1 VGSTLDI
8 IGLIAEVFVWVGLVL
23 GAVCL
28 LVLLVMRTFGGRW
41 IEADGVAVTEA
52 GETRLR
58 WMSLHGLHE
67 RFLDPD
73 DRHLVNPSAPIR
85 LYYSQRDPSR
95 IRFDAVGHGERT
107 LRLLSWLLLGLGL
120 VALVV
125 SIVLIF
131 IPA

>member
-1 VGSTLDI
+1 VTTLEFV
-8 IGLIAEVFVWVGLVL
+8 GLIAEVFTWVGLVL

-28 LVLLVMRTFGGRW
+28 LVLLLMRTFGGRW
-41 IEADGVAVTEA
+41 IEAAGLAVTES

-67 RFLDPD
+67 RLLDPAD
-73 DRHLVNPSAPIR
+73 HHYAAPAAIP
-85 LYYSQRDPSR
+85 LFYSQRDPSR

-107 LRLLSWLLLGLGL
+107 MRLLAWLLLGLGFL
-120 VALVV
+120 ALGV
-125 SIVLIF
+125 SIILIF

>member
-1 VGSTLDI
+1 VSSTLEI
-8 IGLIAEVFVWVGLVL
+8 VGLIAEVFTWVGLVL
-23 GAVCL
+23 GGVCL
-28 LVLLVMRTFGGRW
+28 LVVLVMRTVAGHW
-41 IEADGVAVTEA
+41 VEAHGLAVTES

-67 RFLDPD
+67 QLLDPD
-73 DRHLVNPSAPIR
+73 DHHFADPAAIR

-95 IRFDAVGHGERT
+95 IRFEPVGHGERT
-107 LRLLSWLLLGLGL
+107 MWLLARLLLGLGL
-120 VALVV
+120 VATAV

>member
-1 VGSTLDI
+1 VSTTLEI
-8 IGLIAEVFVWVGLVL
+8 VGLIAEVFTWVGLVL

-28 LVLLVMRTFGGRW
+28 LALLIMRTFGGRW
-41 IEADGVAVTEA
+41 VEADALAVTES

-67 RFLDPD
+67 RSLDPED
-73 DRHLVNPSAPIR
+73 HRFADAAAVR
-85 LYYSQRDPSR
+85 LYYSQRNPSR
-95 IRFDAVGHGERT
+95 IRFEPVGHGERT
-107 LRLLSWLLLGLGL
+107 MWLLAWLLLGLGVL
-120 VALVV
+120 ALVV